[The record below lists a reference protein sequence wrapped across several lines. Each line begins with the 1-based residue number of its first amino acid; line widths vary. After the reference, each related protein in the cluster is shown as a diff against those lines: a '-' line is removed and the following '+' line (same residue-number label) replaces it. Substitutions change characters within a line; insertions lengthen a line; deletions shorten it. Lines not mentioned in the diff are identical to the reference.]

1 MNINFEEIFIEHCSP
16 LLAGIKISNLFSIK
30 SESYSEL
37 YKKVYALNKNINKKD
52 IYVEII
58 EKKKYFQFFLS
69 YFCLQKNEIR
79 RKSQ

>member
-1 MNINFEEIFIEHCSP
+1 MP
-16 LLAGIKISNLFSIK
+16 LILKLQLSGLLLGRVRTILSLFSIK